1 MPRIRK
7 NKSVPF
13 SVPFSL
19 AACAQNA
26 CRSAQQF
33 TLKHGLNSYQ
43 GLISKCN
50 NQGKRVK
57 VEPLVPLVE
66 MVSSS

>member
-13 SVPFSL
+13 SS
-19 AACAQNA
+19 